1 MNIIEGAAK
10 AGGKILNESVKNNG
24 NFLFLSAAAGWVL
37 ASMAQTIGLITNKEI
52 GKEEK
57 KFLVPQ
63 EVLDGT
69 FNIASYAA
77 VTVPIMNLASKVA
90 GKKMPNNKQA
100 IEGART
106 LAAIAGGV
114 ISSNIITPAL
124 RNKWSVIIKKAM
136 EKKNLTPPPPEI
148 YDGRTYPNFRAKQ
161 PLTMQNY
168 INFTKS
174 MPHSGSLK
182 V

>member
-1 MNIIEGAAK
+1 MNILENTAK
-10 AGGKILNESVKNNG
+10 AGGKFLKQSVKDNG
-24 NFLFLSAAAGWVL
+24 NFLFISAAIGWAL
-37 ASMAQTIGLITNKEI
+37 ASMAQTIGLIANKDI

-63 EVLDGT
+63 EIMDGT
-69 FNIASYAA
+69 FNIATYAA
-77 VTVPIMNLASKVA
+77 VTIPIMNMASRLA
-90 GKKMPNNKQA
+90 GKRFPDNKQA
-100 IEGART
+100 VEGART

-114 ISSNIITPAL
+114 ISSNIITPIL
-124 RNKWSVIIKKAM
+124 RNKSSVVIKKIM

-161 PLTMQNY
+161 PLNMQSY

-174 MPHSGSLK
+174 MPHSSSLTI
-182 V
+182 